1 MHRQRGTRVYFH
13 QAIHDKKIIAIPG
26 IHYFDAHRLQALL
39 LNAPE
44 LQLHPRTGNLPEP
57 EGAGDAVDDP
67 SSEEELSTSDEEEAD
82 AELSSDEEP
91 WCPPIPDPPDD
102 PTEEELSGA
111 AEKLETMMA
120 RVQPPT
126 NIFFTPSSLGALPA
140 LRLQAKLTISLAP
153 FQDKFAKLFLTIA
166 AELWL
171 RGCPE
176 AIDSTFQLVARSVTI
191 RLAEKL
197 AKYICSLM
205 RHAAALATPE
215 TECLLYA
222 TYWFRPILS
231 ELIGAATE
239 TAATNRGRAPSGPV
253 KVTVTTQPHLR
264 PHAGV
269 NLTSGVSALL
279 AWFPASWASK
289 IKLRPAFLLH
299 KEAHRKIRR
308 KRQYH
313 APLEKA
319 LVYNETRAP
328 GRFRQSDLLTK
339 RPPGSTWISMKTFK
353 PLSVSRT

>member
-1 MHRQRGTRVYFH
+1 M
-13 QAIHDKKIIAIPG
+13 
-26 IHYFDAHRLQALL
+26 
-39 LNAPE
+39 
-44 LQLHPRTGNLPEP
+44 
-57 EGAGDAVDDP
+57 
-67 SSEEELSTSDEEEAD
+67 
-82 AELSSDEEP
+82 
-91 WCPPIPDPPDD
+91 
-102 PTEEELSGA
+102 
-111 AEKLETMMA
+111 
-120 RVQPPT
+120 
-126 NIFFTPSSLGALPA
+126 
-140 LRLQAKLTISLAP
+140 
-153 FQDKFAKLFLTIA
+153 
-166 AELWL
+166 
-171 RGCPE
+171 
-176 AIDSTFQLVARSVTI
+176 ARSVTI